1 MFNDTSIVA
10 TAISSFNNAALYGPY
25 FFVVALFSIPLFLMV
40 FLYGRDF
47 VTKTGWEGSDFESKV
62 VFWGVVSLMLWLLL
76 IGGNY
81 AVIRDSIS
89 LLPVMISIVLFGST
103 VFITNRLKKLNY
115 LKKIYNKKSRWFVF
129 FLLLILAG
137 FSAMPNWWGILLQLS
152 SVVCGMI
159 VGDRLHRHISD
170 VLVSLVLFGTT
181 TVLLLMQPEYFRFGQ
196 LGNLTFIHL
205 LALLFTGFF
214 CITGFATKYTNARE
228 KIYKS
233 AYVKLKWLFR
243 IMSALALI
251 LFVLTESVPVFVGL
265 MAVCL
270 LSEMMTIYH
279 GKGVSEHIFKQS
291 WALLMICFGIITI
304 CPLITMLGIIYLAYT
319 APKINFKDFIKLL

>member
-1 MFNDTSIVA
+1 MFNDVSIVT

-25 FFVVALFSIPLFLMV
+25 FFVVALFSIPLFFMV

-47 VTKTGWEGSDFESKV
+47 VSRFGWNNSDLESKISFLSV
-62 VFWGVVSLMLWLLL
+62 ASLTIWMLL

-89 LLPVMISIVLFGST
+89 LLPVMISVVLFGST
-103 VFITNRLKKLNY
+103 AFITNRLKKLNY
-115 LKKIYNKKSRWFVF
+115 LKKMNNKKTRWFVF
-129 FLLLILAG
+129 LVLLILAG
-137 FSAMPNWWGILLQLS
+137 FSAMPTWWGILLQLS
-152 SVVCGMI
+152 AVVCGMI
-159 VGDRLHRHISD
+159 VGDRFHREVSGIF
-170 VLVSLVLFGTT
+170 VSLIVFGIT

-196 LGNLTFIHL
+196 LGDLTFIHL
-205 LALLFTGFF
+205 LALLLTGFF
-214 CITGFATKYTNARE
+214 CITAFASKYTNARE

-265 MAVCL
+265 MGVCM
-270 LSEMMTIYH
+270 LSEMLTIYH
-279 GKGVSEHIFKQS
+279 SKEISGHIFKQS
-291 WALLMICFGIITI
+291 WAMLLISFGIITI
-304 CPLITMLGIIYLAYT
+304 CPLISMLGIIYLLYT

>member
-1 MFNDTSIVA
+1 MFNDVSIVT

-25 FFVVALFSIPLFLMV
+25 FFVVALFSIPLFFMV

-47 VTKTGWEGSDFESKV
+47 VSRFGWNNSDLESKISFLSV
-62 VFWGVVSLMLWLLL
+62 ASLTIWMLL

-89 LLPVMISIVLFGST
+89 LLPVMISFVLFGST
-103 VFITNRLKKLNY
+103 AFITNRLKKLNY
-115 LKKIYNKKSRWFVF
+115 LKKTNNKKTRWFVF
-129 FLLLILAG
+129 LVLLILAG
-137 FSAMPNWWGILLQLS
+137 FSAMPTWWGILLQLS
-152 SVVCGMI
+152 AVVCGMI
-159 VGDRLHRHISD
+159 VGDRFHREVSGIF
-170 VLVSLVLFGTT
+170 VSLIVFGIT

-196 LGNLTFIHL
+196 LGDLTFIHL
-205 LALLFTGFF
+205 LALLLTGFF
-214 CITGFATKYTNARE
+214 CITAFASKYTNARE

-265 MAVCL
+265 MGVCV
-270 LSEMMTIYH
+270 LSEMLTIYH
-279 GKGVSEHIFKQS
+279 GKGISEHIFKQS
-291 WALLMICFGIITI
+291 WAMLLISFGIIII
-304 CPLITMLGIIYLAYT
+304 CPLISMLGIIYLLYT

>member
-1 MFNDTSIVA
+1 MFNDVSIVT

-25 FFVVALFSIPLFLMV
+25 FFVVALFSIPLFFMV

-47 VTKTGWEGSDFESKV
+47 VSRFGWNNSDLESKISFLSV
-62 VFWGVVSLMLWLLL
+62 ASLTIWMLL

-89 LLPVMISIVLFGST
+89 LLPVMISVVLFGST
-103 VFITNRLKKLNY
+103 AFITNRLKKLNY
-115 LKKIYNKKSRWFVF
+115 LKKMNNKKTRWFVF
-129 FLLLILAG
+129 LVLLILAG
-137 FSAMPNWWGILLQLS
+137 FSAMPTWWGILLQLS
-152 SVVCGMI
+152 AVVCGMI
-159 VGDRLHRHISD
+159 VGDRFHREVSGIF
-170 VLVSLVLFGTT
+170 VSLIVFGIT

-196 LGNLTFIHL
+196 LGDLTFIHL
-205 LALLFTGFF
+205 LALLLTGFF
-214 CITGFATKYTNARE
+214 CITAFASKYTNARE

-265 MAVCL
+265 MGVCV
-270 LSEMMTIYH
+270 LSEMLTIYH
-279 GKGVSEHIFKQS
+279 GKGISEHIFKQS
-291 WALLMICFGIITI
+291 WAMLLISFGIITI
-304 CPLITMLGIIYLAYT
+304 CPLISMLGIIYLLYT